1 MAKIYGLFG
10 SMTGKVADT
19 VMSVRNGQQIVRRYQ
34 PMVANPKSEAQTAA
48 RARLKLISQLAAVFG
63 NQIAIPREGVVS
75 SRNLF
80 VKQNYALTSYNEG
93 QAEITLGNV
102 QLTRSVVGLSSIS
115 AVRSERN
122 VTVQLQYGDNEIDR
136 VVYVVVM
143 KGQDGKLRRHVS
155 AVSTVG
161 TTFSQTFDL
170 SSDFEYVVFAYGV
183 RDNTESA
190 RTVFGNLQA
199 VTAETIAK
207 LIVNRV
213 LTEADVT
220 LTETRAAI
228 VPAGA

>member
-1 MAKIYGLFG
+1 
-10 SMTGKVADT
+10 MTGKVADT